1 MLPEAATCSHI
12 LMMPLFFQC
21 VLAGIMTFFLMH
33 LLKSALGGM
42 TVMIGYYFLCVNH
55 ALPQKFSIIVLGI
68 LPENYR
74 INWYITQIIFIV
86 FFLIGVFLMEKNK
99 YVQS

>member
-1 MLPEAATCSHI
+1 
-12 LMMPLFFQC
+12 
-21 VLAGIMTFFLMH
+21 
-33 LLKSALGGM
+33 
-42 TVMIGYYFLCVNH
+42 MIGYYFLCVNH

-74 INWYITQIIFIV
+74 INWYITQISFIV

>member
-1 MLPEAATCSHI
+1 
-12 LMMPLFFQC
+12 
-21 VLAGIMTFFLMH
+21 
-33 LLKSALGGM
+33 
-42 TVMIGYYFLCVNH
+42 MIGYYFLCVNH

-86 FFLIGVFLMEKNK
+86 FFFNRSIFDGEEQVCSVLK
-99 YVQS
+99 

>member
-1 MLPEAATCSHI
+1 
-12 LMMPLFFQC
+12 
-21 VLAGIMTFFLMH
+21 MH

-86 FFLIGVFLMEKNK
+86 FFFNRSIFDGEEQVCSVLK
-99 YVQS
+99 

>member
-1 MLPEAATCSHI
+1 
-12 LMMPLFFQC
+12 
-21 VLAGIMTFFLMH
+21 MTFFLMH

-86 FFLIGVFLMEKNK
+86 FFFNRSIFDGEEQVCSVLK
-99 YVQS
+99 

>member
-1 MLPEAATCSHI
+1 
-12 LMMPLFFQC
+12 
-21 VLAGIMTFFLMH
+21 MH

-74 INWYITQIIFIV
+74 INWYITQII
-86 FFLIGVFLMEKNK
+86 L
-99 YVQS
+99 

>member
-1 MLPEAATCSHI
+1 
-12 LMMPLFFQC
+12 
-21 VLAGIMTFFLMH
+21 
-33 LLKSALGGM
+33 M

-86 FFLIGVFLMEKNK
+86 FFFNRSIFDGEEQVCSVLK
-99 YVQS
+99 